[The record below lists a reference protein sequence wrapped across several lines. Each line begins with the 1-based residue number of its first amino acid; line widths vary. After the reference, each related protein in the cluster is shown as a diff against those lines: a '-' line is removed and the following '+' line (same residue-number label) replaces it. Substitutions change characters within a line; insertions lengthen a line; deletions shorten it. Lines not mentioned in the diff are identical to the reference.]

1 MINKFNEIV
10 KVLKK
15 NSNFLITSHINLDG
29 DAIGSELA
37 FHFILKKLNK
47 KSIILNQDRLP
58 EIYGFLP
65 ESDKIHNLEDNN
77 IKKNNF
83 DVGIVLD
90 CSNIKRAGEISN
102 ILENTNTIIN
112 IDHHSSNENYGNLNY
127 IDCST
132 SSVGEIIYE
141 LIKFINSDLLDEKIS
156 TCLFAAIITDTG
168 SFRYSNVSS
177 KTFRIVSD
185 LTLTGMKPHLIAK
198 NIYNKKTYPGLKLL
212 GKALLTLKMDDS
224 NYVSWL
230 SITRKMLDETKAD
243 DEETEGIIDV
253 STTLKNTEISIL
265 FRETK
270 DDKIKVSF
278 RSKGNFN
285 VSKFADKFK
294 GGGHP
299 NSAGCLC
306 SGKLEEVKENILSE
320 LFKEISS
327 LKDKMRKNLL
337 IKNKLFLI

>member
-1 MINKFNEIV
+1 
-10 KVLKK
+10 
-15 NSNFLITSHINLDG
+15 
-29 DAIGSELA
+29 
-37 FHFILKKLNK
+37 
-47 KSIILNQDRLP
+47 
-58 EIYGFLP
+58 
-65 ESDKIHNLEDNN
+65 
-77 IKKNNF
+77 
-83 DVGIVLD
+83 
-90 CSNIKRAGEISN
+90 
-102 ILENTNTIIN
+102 
-112 IDHHSSNENYGNLNY
+112 
-127 IDCST
+127 
-132 SSVGEIIYE
+132 
-141 LIKFINSDLLDEKIS
+141 
-156 TCLFAAIITDTG
+156 
-168 SFRYSNVSS
+168 
-177 KTFRIVSD
+177 
-185 LTLTGMKPHLIAK
+185 AK

-243 DEETEGIIDV
+243 DEEIEGIIDV

-299 NSAGCLC
+299 NAAGCLC

>member
-1 MINKFNEIV
+1 MKIINNFKEIV
-10 KVLKK
+10 KVLEK
-15 NSNFLITSHINLDG
+15 NDNFLITSHINIDG

-37 FHFILKKLNK
+37 LHFILKKLNK
-47 KSIILNQDRLP
+47 KSVILNQDKLP
-58 EIYGFLP
+58 EIYDFLP
-65 ESDKIHNLEDNN
+65 ESNKIHHIEDNN
-77 IKKNNF
+77 FNKNNF

-90 CSNIKRAGEISN
+90 CGNIKRAGEVSN

-127 IDCST
+127 IDCSA

-141 LIKFINSDLLDEKIS
+141 LIKFINLDLLDKKIS
-156 TCLFAAIITDTG
+156 ACLFTAIITDTG

-185 LTLTGMKPHLIAK
+185 LTFTGMKPYLIAS
-198 NIYNKKTYPGLKLL
+198 NIYNRNTFSGLKLL
-212 GKALLTLKMDDS
+212 GEALLTLEIDDS
-224 NYVSWL
+224 NYISWL
-230 SITRKMLDETKAD
+230 SITRKMLDETKAN
-243 DEETEGIIDV
+243 DEEIEGIIDV
-253 STTLKNTEISIL
+253 STTLKNIEISIL

-270 DDKIKVSF
+270 DNKIKVSF

-285 VSKFADKFK
+285 VSKFANKFK

-306 SGKLEEVKENILSE
+306 SGKLGEVREKILSE
-320 LFKEISS
+320 LSKEIEF
-327 LKDKMRKNLL
+327 L
-337 IKNKLFLI
+337 KNKNK